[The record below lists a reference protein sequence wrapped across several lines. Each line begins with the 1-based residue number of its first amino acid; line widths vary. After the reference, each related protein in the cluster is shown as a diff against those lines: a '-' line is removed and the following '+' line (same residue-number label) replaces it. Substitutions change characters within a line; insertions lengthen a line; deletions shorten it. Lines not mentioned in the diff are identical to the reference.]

1 MDMRESAK
9 SVINAARVIAV
20 RHEKREQIK
29 HEEWK
34 ELKESLVS
42 FYKSLEELEPKVGFH
57 KR

>member
-1 MDMRESAK
+1 MKESAN
-9 SVINAARVIAV
+9 SVINAATVIAV

-34 ELKESLVS
+34 ELKESLAR
-42 FYKSLEELEPKVGFH
+42 FYKSLEEIEPKVGFH